1 MNLTTVLVTL
11 AIAGSATPGIT
22 KLALQ
27 PVIAQKRA
35 TNFGVAETQA
45 VTFAA
50 KNEGQMSLTK
60 TPDDCKLQN
69 IGGNAYTITCWEGK
83 SKYRMS
89 ATRAFR
95 QWTSA
100 PGTGLSNLGFPAI
113 EGSNEGNITKNVNQS
128 YGNGTSH
135 DDSYTTDENQS
146 YGSGTS
152 HNDNYTTGG
161 NQSHGSD
168 SSYDEKYKT
177 NEDHSSSDR
186 RSHDEK
192 YTKHE
197 KQSSRDKQSTEK
209 KENHNHGDQR

>member
-50 KNEGQMSLTK
+50 KNEGQISLTK
-60 TPDDCKLQN
+60 TPDDCKLQS

-89 ATRAFR
+89 ATRSFR
-95 QWTSA
+95 Q
-100 PGTGLSNLGFPAI
+100 
-113 EGSNEGNITKNVNQS
+113 
-128 YGNGTSH
+128 
-135 DDSYTTDENQS
+135 
-146 YGSGTS
+146 
-152 HNDNYTTGG
+152 
-161 NQSHGSD
+161 
-168 SSYDEKYKT
+168 
-177 NEDHSSSDR
+177 
-186 RSHDEK
+186 
-192 YTKHE
+192 
-197 KQSSRDKQSTEK
+197 
-209 KENHNHGDQR
+209 